1 MTPALEDSKP
11 HSLTSRFEAASTIS
25 ASAVPC
31 SGGLKICVEGIAALG
46 HAHRSPIRAS
56 VNLGWLPA
64 REKRAWES
72 CCHHD
77 IGAERAEEMREAM
90 SSSEAKETIWERG
103 AG

>member
-64 REKRAWES
+64 KEKRAWS
-72 CCHHD
+72 H
-77 IGAERAEEMREAM
+77 A
-90 SSSEAKETIWERG
+90 
-103 AG
+103 AGRIAYAGRKIVLFLCRR